1 MKSKTLIVGL
11 VVVVLIAGG
20 IWYFTSSNQQKISE
34 TTKVKIAYLP
44 VVHGLPLFT
53 AIEKGYF
60 KEEGIEVEAIKFES
74 PNQIVDAL
82 LNGQVDFGD
91 AVALSIAGIAENKN
105 PGKIKVYGVEGE
117 IGNNSGENIIVPVK
131 STLTSISELKGKK
144 FGILAGTIQWRTIA
158 REVLA
163 KNGLD
168 MDKDLTIVELA
179 PSIQVQALASGQ
191 VDAILALEPIPTVAV
206 NQSIGKIL
214 VKAPAKEFIANP
226 FWYGA
231 EVVGTA
237 FAMKNPNT
245 TEKVIGVIKRAIDE
259 TNNNFDQNRQYLK
272 NYTSLTEELA
282 LKVPPVNYKTC
293 ESLNEQDK
301 DSIRKFYTI
310 FTKYGVVNGEIN
322 LDALLYC
329 K

>member
-1 MKSKTLIVGL
+1 MRNKTIVGL
-11 VVVVLIAGG
+11 VIAVLVIGG
-20 IWYFTSSNQQKISE
+20 IWYFVSNKQEAKLE

-44 VVHGLPLFT
+44 VVHGLPLYV
-53 AIEKGYF
+53 AMEKGYF
-60 KEEGIEVEAIKFES
+60 RDAGIEVEAIKFES

-91 AVALSIAGIAENKN
+91 AVALGIVGVVESKN
-105 PGKIKVYGVEGE
+105 PGKIKIYSLEGE
-117 IGNNSGENIIVPVK
+117 TGDNSGENIIVPINSSLK
-131 STLTSISELKGKK
+131 SISELRGKK
-144 FGILAGTIQWRTIA
+144 LGILAGTIQWRTIT

-179 PSIQVQALASGQ
+179 PSIQVQALSSGQ
-191 VDAILALEPIPTVAV
+191 VDAILALEPIPTVAI

-231 EVVGTA
+231 EVVGTT
-237 FAMKNPNT
+237 FAMNNPKT
-245 TEKVIGVIKRAIDE
+245 TEKVMGAIKKAVNEINSD
-259 TNNNFDQNRQYLK
+259 FDQNRRYLK

-282 LKVPPVNYKTC
+282 SKVPPVNFKIC
-293 ESLNEQDK
+293 ESLNEQDM
-301 DSIRKFYTI
+301 DSIRKFYAI
-310 FTKYGVVNGEIN
+310 FTKYNVVKGEID